1 MRGKVMKN
9 IKYLVVKSEDE
20 VCYDISKINNIQF
33 SLAGNFLDQYELD
46 QKSLK
51 PLEKLMVISL
61 ENDDTAVFSTSGLE
75 MYFD

>member
-1 MRGKVMKN
+1 MKN

-33 SLAGNFLDQYELD
+33 GLAVNVLDQSELD

>member
-1 MRGKVMKN
+1 MEN

-33 SLAGNFLDQYELD
+33 GLAGNVLDQSELD

>member
-1 MRGKVMKN
+1 MKN

-20 VCYDISKINNIQF
+20 VCYDISKINNIQ
-33 SLAGNFLDQYELD
+33 SGLAGNVLDQSELD

>member
-1 MRGKVMKN
+1 MKN

-33 SLAGNFLDQYELD
+33 GLAGNVLDQSEPD

-51 PLEKLMVISL
+51 PLEKLMVILL